1 METEQFDADAAFE
14 QAAAEIESGGQPA
27 DSQTSVAEP
36 ATDTPDQRETESAS
50 PPQPEAESADGEGE
64 GEAPLPD
71 WLANATDEV
80 KENFL
85 RLQAENRQLA
95 HRERSQRGRV
105 GALSKKWQQ
114 AQAALEQVKQSQGSY
129 DQEIENLTTDY
140 PELATLLR
148 RIVADNR
155 QHLNAISAPMAE
167 VAEANVRGIALGELQ
182 SRVDYVHR
190 LIPNAR
196 EIVQTTQFQAWFDQ
210 QPTGVKALFNSDD
223 PNDAVYLL
231 SEYQKSASAQ
241 TAQRQKRQQQISAL
255 SLPNGRNSPKG
266 GEEIDEEALF
276 DKIAADLDRQRLR

>member
-27 DSQTSVAEP
+27 DSQTSVAKP
-36 ATDTPDQRETESAS
+36 VTDTPDQRETESAS
-50 PPQPEAESADGEGE
+50 PPQPEAESADGE

-140 PELATLLR
+140 PELATLLS